1 MLKVMNDVTEFIL
14 GKEESLL
21 DKKKGLWV
29 LQQMQ
34 LNLNVNILEGKRK
47 MPQRNKSKRT
57 YRRKNIDGN
66 FRGAEDIFMRK
77 VRDGFIKFLES
88 PFKWYW

>member
-1 MLKVMNDVTEFIL
+1 ME
-14 GKEESLL
+14 
-21 DKKKGLWV
+21 
-29 LQQMQ
+29 
-34 LNLNVNILEGKRK
+34 LNLNVSIQEGKRK

-57 YRRKNIDGN
+57 RLLGRRKNINGN

-88 PFKWYW
+88 PF

>member
-1 MLKVMNDVTEFIL
+1 M
-14 GKEESLL
+14 G
-21 DKKKGLWV
+21 
-29 LQQMQ
+29 

-57 YRRKNIDGN
+57 RLLGRRKNIVGN
-66 FRGAEDIFMRK
+66 FRGAEDIFMTK

-88 PFKWYW
+88 PFKTYWWE